1 MSVSRA
7 SPARRRFH
15 YDAAAYQLLVI
26 GGFVWL
32 VYFLAT
38 NTAENLAARGMLTGF
53 GFLSVEAGF
62 GVDFTLIDY
71 RPGVDTYGRIFVIAV
86 LNTLFISFF
95 VIIASTAMSF
105 AVGIARLSPNWLLS
119 RLALA
124 YVEFIRNTPVLMHLV
139 FWHVTFVYG
148 LPRVD
153 ESIDLLGLDIAFLNN
168 RGLYLPRAVTGEL
181 FWAGLAALGVAV
193 AAVFTLRR
201 WARRRQ
207 DRTGRPFPVL
217 SCSLGLLLG
226 IPLAVHLATGA
237 PLDWQVPT
245 LERFNFA
252 GGVFLPVSFAT
263 MFVALSIYH
272 SAQKAETI
280 RAGIQ
285 SVDKG
290 QIEAGRSIGLRWGQ
304 TIRLVLIPQA
314 MRAIVPP
321 MLTGWLSVTRNAS
334 LGIVVAYPELVGMFM
349 QTSLNQ
355 VGHAV
360 EIVAMVMGFYMLLS
374 LLLSLILNLYNKRVQ
389 ITDK

>member
-71 RPGVDTYGRIFVIAV
+71 RPGVDTYGRIFIIAV

-139 FWHVTFVYG
+139 FWHVTFVYS
-148 LPRVD
+148 LPQVH

-181 FWAGLAALGVAV
+181 FWAGPAALGVAV

-207 DRTGRPFPVL
+207 DRTGRSFPVL
-217 SCSLGLLLG
+217 LCSLGLLLG

-237 PLDWQVPT
+237 PLDWQIPT
-245 LERFNFA
+245 LGRFNFA

-389 ITDK
+389 IIDK

>member
-71 RPGVDTYGRIFVIAV
+71 RPGVDTYGRIFIIAV

-124 YVEFIRNTPVLMHLV
+124 DVEFIRNTPVLM
-139 FWHVTFVYG
+139 
-148 LPRVD
+148 
-153 ESIDLLGLDIAFLNN
+153 
-168 RGLYLPRAVTGEL
+168 LPRAVTGEL
-181 FWAGLAALGVAV
+181 FWAGLAALGMAM

-245 LERFNFA
+245 LEKFNFA

>member
-15 YDAAAYQLLVI
+15 YDAAAYQLMVI

-139 FWHVTFVYG
+139 FWHVTFVYS

-201 WARRRQ
+201 WAHRRQ

-217 SCSLGLLLG
+217 PCSLGLLLG

-237 PLDWQVPT
+237 PLD
-245 LERFNFA
+245 
-252 GGVFLPVSFAT
+252 
-263 MFVALSIYH
+263 
-272 SAQKAETI
+272 
-280 RAGIQ
+280 
-285 SVDKG
+285 
-290 QIEAGRSIGLRWGQ
+290 
-304 TIRLVLIPQA
+304 
-314 MRAIVPP
+314 
-321 MLTGWLSVTRNAS
+321 
-334 LGIVVAYPELVGMFM
+334 
-349 QTSLNQ
+349 
-355 VGHAV
+355 
-360 EIVAMVMGFYMLLS
+360 
-374 LLLSLILNLYNKRVQ
+374 
-389 ITDK
+389 

>member
-7 SPARRRFH
+7 RPEQRRFQ
-15 YDAAAYQLLVI
+15 YQTAAYQLLVLC
-26 GGFVWL
+26 GFVWL

-38 NTAENLAARGMLTGF
+38 NTAENLAHRGMMTGF

-62 GVDFTLIDY
+62 DIDFKLIDY
-71 RPGVDTYGRIFVIAV
+71 RPGVDTYGRIFIIAV

-95 VIIASTAMSF
+95 VIVASTVMSF
-105 AVGIARLSPNWLLS
+105 FVGIARLSPNWLVS

-124 YVEFIRNTPVLMHLV
+124 YVECIRNIPVLMHLV
-139 FWHVTFVYG
+139 FWHVLGLYS
-148 LPRVD
+148 LPRVGQ
-153 ESIDLLGLDIAFLNN
+153 SIDLLGLDIAFLNN
-168 RGLYLPRAVTGEL
+168 RGLYLPRAIAGEL
-181 FWAGLAALGVAV
+181 FWASLAALGVAM
-193 AAVFTLRR
+193 AAIFTLRR
-201 WARRRQ
+201 WARWRQ
-207 DRTGRPFPVL
+207 ERTGQPFPVFW
-217 SCSLGLLLG
+217 SSLGLLIG

-237 PLDWQVPT
+237 PLDWEVPS
-245 LERFNFA
+245 LERYNFQ

-263 MFVALSIYH
+263 MLVALSIYH
-272 SAQKAETI
+272 SAHKAETI

-290 QIEAGRSIGLRWGQ
+290 QLEAGLSIGLHRGQ
-304 TIRLVLIPQA
+304 TIWLVLIPQA

-355 VGHAV
+355 IGHAV

-374 LLLSLILNLYNKRVQ
+374 LLLSLILNAYNKRVL
-389 ITDK
+389 ITEK

>member
-7 SPARRRFH
+7 NPEHRRFQ
-15 YDAAAYQLLVI
+15 YQTAAYQLLVLC
-26 GGFVWL
+26 GFVWL

-38 NTAENLAARGMLTGF
+38 NTAENLASRGMMTGF

-62 GVDFTLIDY
+62 DIDFRLIEY
-71 RPGVDTYGRIFVIAV
+71 RPGVDTYGRIFIIAV

-95 VIIASTAMSF
+95 VIVASTVMSF
-105 AVGIARLSPNWLLS
+105 FVGIARLSPNWLVS

-124 YVEFIRNTPVLMHLV
+124 YVECIRNIPVLMHLV
-139 FWHVTFVYG
+139 FWHVLGLYS
-148 LPRVD
+148 LPRVGQ
-153 ESIDLLGLDIAFLNN
+153 SIDLLGLDIAFLNN
-168 RGLYLPRAVTGEL
+168 RGLYIPRAIAGEL
-181 FWAGLAALGVAV
+181 FWASLAALGVAM
-193 AAVFTLRR
+193 AAIFTLRR

-207 DRTGRPFPVL
+207 ERTGQPFPVFW
-217 SCSLGLLLG
+217 SSLGLLIG

-237 PLDWQVPT
+237 PLDWEVPS
-245 LERFNFA
+245 LERFNFQ
-252 GGVFLPVSFAT
+252 GGVHLPVSFAT
-263 MFVALSIYH
+263 MLIALSIYH
-272 SAQKAETI
+272 SAHKAETI

-290 QIEAGRSIGLRWGQ
+290 QLEAGLSIGLHRGQ
-304 TIRLVLIPQA
+304 TIWLVLIPQA

-334 LGIVVAYPELVGMFM
+334 LGIVVAYPELVGLFM

-355 VGHAV
+355 IGHAV

-374 LLLSLILNLYNKRVQ
+374 LLLSLILNAYNKRVL
-389 ITDK
+389 IIEK